1 MAVQVP
7 LSGSYSWGGP
17 STSTLPLASSVAEW
31 PTPPVSRLPVEVQV
45 PLVGSYSSAPPVT
58 SLTSTLPSRSSVA
71 AKPTSWG
78 WMHAPR
84 GRPRPGGRVVQLGRG
99 QVGLTIRAA
108 RNEHPAIEESHRGE
122 AGAGR
127 THGAGGDPDAR
138 RRGDGSRRRRHRWL
152 AERRAR
158 RHETVL
164 ARARTHARCRRRTGD
179 RRQAALDHEEHTT
192 EGDNGDHR
200 RRGKGGPERGPAI
213 PPAEDGPLSGSMR
226 LVEDGVDDPIRQDLH
241 PIRQVGGQERFGI
254 AWLLHAGCSC
264 STAEVRASASR
275 AARIAA
281 VA

>member
-1 MAVQVP
+1 M
-7 LSGSYSWGGP
+7 G
-17 STSTLPLASSVAEW
+17 
-31 PTPPVSRLPVEVQV
+31 
-45 PLVGSYSSAPPVT
+45 LVGIQTPVDDVT
-58 SLTSTLPSRSSVA
+58 AAGVGATDGWPSVELGATRPFSLGPGPTL
-71 AKPTSWG
+71 
-78 WMHAPR
+78 
-84 GRPRPGGRVVQLGRG
+84 
-99 QVGLTIRAA
+99 
-108 RNEHPAIEESHRGE
+108 
-122 AGAGR
+122 GA
-127 THGAGGDPDAR
+127 
-138 RRGDGSRRRRHRWL
+138 
-152 AERRAR
+152 E
-158 RHETVL
+158 
-164 ARARTHARCRRRTGD
+164 RRTGD